1 MIYGKKSYLY
11 EDYEMANNDIK
22 IGDIFVESFNPRYAG
37 DFPGTFFVVVDVID
51 SNKIRVLEVSS
62 EANGVIYSNRIN
74 YTGTRLKYVK
84 YKPNIDEVATYRYY
98 RGRSEDLIENE
109 AEFIDVY
116 LNDDPDLQITDEKG
130 NAPKSVFPIIGEIKG
145 IWKLEDDVV
154 YVDSNINEI
163 VRNFTVD
170 ELEGDDTYNFDPD
183 ANEVLEGDVYVAHL
197 DADFNEI
204 PYAFL
209 VVDHVEMD
217 GRVFLH
223 QVNME
228 VQKGPGGRSYR
239 TYYGYPG
246 KKTIKDDI
254 ILMLADNIYDK
265 HLYKNDKY
273 PILNGKKV
281 TSVER
286 WGGDHPVAWDED
298 TTG

>member
-11 EDYEMANNDIK
+11 EDYEMTNNNIK
-22 IGDIFVESFNPRYAG
+22 TGDIFVEPFNPRYVG

-51 SNKIRVLEVSS
+51 SNKIKVLEVSS
-62 EANGVIYSNRIN
+62 EANGTISSNRVN
-74 YTGTRLKYVK
+74 YTGTQSNYVK

-98 RGRSEDLIENE
+98 KGRSEDLIENE
-109 AEFIDVY
+109 AEPIDVY
-116 LNDDPDLQITDEKG
+116 LNDDPDLQIVDEKG

-154 YVDSNINEI
+154 YVDSTLNEI
-163 VRNFTVD
+163 IRDFDVD

-228 VQKGPGGRSYR
+228 VQKGPEGRSVR

-246 KKTIKDDI
+246 TKTIKEDI
-254 ILMLADNIYDK
+254 LLTLASDISDN
-265 HLYKNDKY
+265 HLYEVDKY
-273 PILNGKKV
+273 PILNGNEV

-286 WGGDHPVAWDED
+286 WDGDPVVWDED

>member
-11 EDYEMANNDIK
+11 EDYEMTNNNIK
-22 IGDIFVESFNPRYAG
+22 TGDIFVESFNPKYVN

-51 SNKIRVLEVSS
+51 SNEIKVLEISS
-62 EANGVIYSNRIN
+62 EVNGAVSSNRIN
-74 YTGTRLKYVK
+74 YTGTQSIYVK
-84 YKPNIDEVATYRYY
+84 YKPNADEVATYRYY
-98 RGRSEDLIENE
+98 KGRSENLIENE
-109 AEFIDVY
+109 AEPIDVY
-116 LNDDPDLQITDEKG
+116 LTTDPDLQIVDKDG
-130 NAPKSVFPIIGEIKG
+130 NAPKSVFPIIGEVKG
-145 IWKLEDDVV
+145 IWKLEDDIV
-154 YVDSNINEI
+154 YVDSGFNEI
-163 VRNFTVD
+163 VKDFNVD

-183 ANEVLEGDVYVAHL
+183 ADEVLEGDIYVAHL

-209 VVDHVEMD
+209 VVDHVETD

-228 VQKGPGGRSYR
+228 TQKRSGSRSVR

-246 KKTIKDDI
+246 TKTLKDNI
-254 ILMLADNIYDK
+254 ILKLAHDA
-265 HLYKNDKY
+265 HLYEIDEF
-273 PILNGKKV
+273 PILNGKEV

-286 WGGDHPVAWDED
+286 WDGNPVVWDED

>member
-11 EDYEMANNDIK
+11 EDYEMTNNNIK
-22 IGDIFVESFNPRYAG
+22 TGDIFVESFNPRYAN

-51 SNKIRVLEVSS
+51 SNKIRVLEVSF
-62 EANGVIYSNRIN
+62 EVNGAVSSNRIN
-74 YTGTRLKYVK
+74 YTGTQSIYVK
-84 YKPNIDEVATYRYY
+84 YKPNVDEVATYRYY
-98 RGRSEDLIENE
+98 KGRSEDLIENE
-109 AEFIDVY
+109 AEPIDVY
-116 LNDDPDLQITDEKG
+116 LTTDPDLQIVDEDG
-130 NAPKSVFPIIGEIKG
+130 NAPKSVFPIIGEVKG
-145 IWKLEDDVV
+145 IWKLEDDIV
-154 YVDSNINEI
+154 YVDSGFNEI
-163 VRNFTVD
+163 VKDFNVD

-183 ANEVLEGDVYVAHL
+183 ADEVLEGDIYVAHL

-228 VQKGPGGRSYR
+228 TQKISGSRSVR
-239 TYYGYPG
+239 TCYGYPG
-246 KKTIKDDI
+246 TKTLKDNI
-254 ILMLADNIYDK
+254 ILMLAHDA
-265 HLYKNDKY
+265 HLYEIDEF
-273 PILNGKKV
+273 PILNGKEV

-286 WGGDHPVAWDED
+286 WDGNPVAWDED